1 MPQTVDADPPVG
13 LPCDAFQPVDTSLC
27 RPVAPDEGQPGAPGP
42 HRRPVQ
48 RLMQARGS
56 DHETLRYL
64 HLHILTGDPD
74 RVAGHSG
81 LCRRPE
87 HFTGP

>member
-48 RLMQARGS
+48 PLMQASRSALITSACVVHMPCGNS
-56 DHETLRYL
+56 L
-64 HLHILTGDPD
+64 
-74 RVAGHSG
+74 
-81 LCRRPE
+81 
-87 HFTGP
+87 